1 MADFKATYSEMERMS
16 SRLEAGREDIA
27 EILRTLKQ
35 EVEALTSEE
44 FRTQQASGKFNDG
57 YGELTEG
64 LKGAIEGIRD
74 MGESLTKMMR
84 AIQDT
89 DAALAG
95 N

>member
-16 SRLEAGREDIA
+16 SRLEAGREDVA
-27 EILRTLKQ
+27 EILRRLQ
-35 EVEALTSEE
+35 SEVEALTSDE

-57 YGELTEG
+57 YRELTSG
-64 LKGAIEGIRD
+64 LEGAIEGIRD
-74 MGESLTKMMR
+74 MGESLAKMMR
-84 AIQDT
+84 TIQDT

>member
-27 EILRTLKQ
+27 EILRSLQ
-35 EVEALTSEE
+35 REVEALTSDE

-57 YGELTEG
+57 YRELTTG
-64 LKGAIEGIRD
+64 LESAIEGVRD

>member
-16 SRLEAGREDIA
+16 SRLEAGREDIS
-27 EILRTLKQ
+27 EILRTLKG
-35 EVEALTSEE
+35 EVESLTSDE

-57 YGELTEG
+57 YRELTLG
-64 LKGAIEGIRD
+64 LDGAIEGIRD

-84 AIQDT
+84 TIQDT

-95 N
+95 S

>member
-27 EILRTLKQ
+27 EILRRLQSEVTTL
-35 EVEALTSEE
+35 TNDE

-57 YGELTEG
+57 YQDLTEG
-64 LKGAIEGIRD
+64 LSTAIDGIRE
-74 MGESLTKMMR
+74 MGESLTRMMR

-89 DAALAG
+89 DSALAG

>member
-27 EILRTLKQ
+27 EILRRLQ
-35 EVEALTSEE
+35 SEVEALTSDE

-57 YGELTEG
+57 YRELTNG
-64 LKGAIEGIRD
+64 LESAIEGIRD
-74 MGESLTKMMR
+74 MGESLGKMMR

>member
-1 MADFKATYSEMERMS
+1 MADFKATYSEMERMA

-27 EILRTLKQ
+27 EILRSLKS
-35 EVEALTSEE
+35 EVEALTNDE

-64 LKGAIEGIRD
+64 LKSAIEGIRD

>member
-27 EILRTLKQ
+27 EILRRLQ
-35 EVEALTSEE
+35 SEVEALTSDE

-57 YGELTEG
+57 YRELTSG
-64 LKGAIEGIRD
+64 LESAIEGIRD
-74 MGESLTKMMR
+74 MGESLSKMMR